1 MRNLIVQNSR
11 LVKRVTVLLSVI
23 VVMLL
28 GFYIVHLERKFEDIS
43 SLLQERLVLVEDTE
57 RRLGELRA
65 DIGYAGFI
73 HNFKNYVLRREDVY
87 RLRAIANYE
96 NALSHMSALRGILI
110 TQEDFQALDQIEAV
124 LGRYK
129 EKLEELPH
137 TLVVGRIGQDDALVK
152 VDDTPAVKAFD
163 SLYQSVA
170 EQTQQVLQEVRGKEA
185 DVSAYIRLGYLM
197 VVLVIGMTFFILL
210 LVNQVTSR
218 YRDAEHASEAKSEF
232 LSAMSHEIRTP
243 LNGILGLVQLL
254 DINKF
259 TKEERY
265 HLTLI
270 QSSGQLLLSMLNN
283 VLDLT
288 KIEAGEVELEVMPVD
303 VNYTLG
309 MTTDFYN
316 NLASEKG
323 VLVNYHSSLE
333 DGSYWMCD
341 PTKLRQIAS
350 NLLSNAIKFTH
361 KGQIDVNVFELGESE
376 AEEDGLSRVCIEV
389 SDSGIGM
396 TAEALAQVFEKF
408 KQADGSTTRQYGGS
422 GLGLSIVKEICTLMG
437 GEVQVNSQ
445 WGKGSVFRV
454 MLPLERAQLQ
464 DLEVDEISGANGVL
478 PLEGLRVLIAE
489 DNIVNSAVAKG
500 FVENMGMK
508 VTIAHDGAEALKLFD
523 KVKPDLV
530 LMDVNMP
537 NMDGLEATHNIRQ
550 KEEGKDVPILGLTA
564 DAFSH
569 TKQKCLEAGM
579 NGVVHKPFSFN
590 LLKKQI
596 YDNMR

>member
-1 MRNLIVQNSR
+1 MNLIVQNSR
-11 LVKRVTVLLSVI
+11 LIKRATIVLSAL
-23 VVMLL
+23 VVVLL

-43 SLLQERLVLVEDTE
+43 QALRDRLEVVEDIQTS
-57 RRLGELRA
+57 LANLNA
-65 DIGYAGFI
+65 DIGYGGFI
-73 HNFKNYVLRREDVY
+73 HNFKNYVLRRDEVY
-87 RLRAIANYE
+87 RLNVLKNYE
-96 NALSHMSALRGILI
+96 NALSHISILREILS
-110 TQEDFQALDQIEAV
+110 TQQELQALDQIEMV
-124 LGRYK
+124 LATYK
-129 EKLEELPH
+129 EKLAGLSPVR
-137 TLVVGRIGQDDALVK
+137 TLSRLSRDDAQVR
-152 VDDTPAVKAFD
+152 VDDGPALKAFGD
-163 SLYQSVA
+163 IYQSVTKR
-170 EQTQQVLQEVRGKEA
+170 TQQVLYEVRSKEE
-185 DVSAYIRLGYLM
+185 DVSTYVKLGYLM
-197 VVLVIGMTFFILL
+197 VLLVIGMTVFILF
-210 LVNQVTSR
+210 LVDQVTSR
-218 YRDAEHASEAKSEF
+218 YRDAELASEAKSEF

-254 DINKF
+254 NINKF

-288 KIEAGEVELEVMPVD
+288 KIEAGEVELENVPVD
-303 VNYTLG
+303 VNYTLS

-316 NLASEKG
+316 NLGSEKG
-323 VLVNYHSSLE
+323 VLVNYHSTLE

-341 PTKLRQIAS
+341 PTKLRQVVS

-361 KGQIDVNVFELGESE
+361 EGQIDVNVFEVERMNAS
-376 AEEDGLSRVCIEV
+376 DPNLSRICIEV
-389 SDSGIGM
+389 SDTGIGM
-396 TAEALAQVFEKF
+396 TAASLAQVFDKF
-408 KQADGSTTRQYGGS
+408 KQADSSTTRNYGGS
-422 GLGLSIVKEICTLMG
+422 GLGLSIVKEISTLMG
-437 GEVQVNSQ
+437 GDVRADSQ

-454 MLPLERAQLQ
+454 TLPLKRAKLQ
-464 DLEVDEISGANGVL
+464 DLEIEEISGVNGIL

-508 VTIAHDGAEALKLFD
+508 VTIAHDGVEALQLFE
-523 KVKPDLV
+523 KIKPDLI

-537 NMDGLEATHNIRQ
+537 NMDGLEATRQIRQ
-550 KEEGKDVPILGLTA
+550 EEAGKDVPILGLTA

-590 LLKKQI
+590 LLKKHI